1 MNKTRRKRIDEII
14 LQAEALQLSVD
25 ELKEEIEVIKDE
37 EEEYMDNIPE
47 NLQGPEKYA
56 AAEEAVN
63 NLEVAIDWLEE
74 ICTDELT
81 GLLSEAKV
89 EN

>member
-25 ELKEEIEVIKDE
+25 ELKEEIEAIKDE

-47 NLQGPEKYA
+47 KPGSCLRNHVGNQSVHSY
-56 AAEEAVN
+56 
-63 NLEVAIDWLEE
+63 
-74 ICTDELT
+74 
-81 GLLSEAKV
+81 
-89 EN
+89 

>member
-1 MNKTRRKRIDEII
+1 
-14 LQAEALQLSVD
+14 
-25 ELKEEIEVIKDE
+25 
-37 EEEYMDNIPE
+37 MDNIPE
-47 NLQGPEKYA
+47 NLQGSGKYA

-63 NLEVAIDWLEE
+63 NLEEAIDWLEE